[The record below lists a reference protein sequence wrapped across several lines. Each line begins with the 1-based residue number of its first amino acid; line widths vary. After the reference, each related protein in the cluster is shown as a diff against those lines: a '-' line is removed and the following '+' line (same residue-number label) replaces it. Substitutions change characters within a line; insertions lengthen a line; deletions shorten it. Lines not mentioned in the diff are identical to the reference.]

1 MHGKSEVKKLQKSVN
16 NSKKM
21 TMIRSENRTDPI
33 AAYAFYKRG
42 GGYRICGREY
52 MLILRSINNMSANG
66 THHISMEPLYLQAD
80 MQCVRRF

>member
-1 MHGKSEVKKLQKSVN
+1 MHGESEVKITAKPAN
-16 NSKKM
+16 NGNKM

-33 AAYAFYKRG
+33 AAYALYKRG

-52 MLILRSINNMSANG
+52 MLIFRSINNMSVNG
-66 THHISMEPLYLQAD
+66 TYHISMEPLYLQAD